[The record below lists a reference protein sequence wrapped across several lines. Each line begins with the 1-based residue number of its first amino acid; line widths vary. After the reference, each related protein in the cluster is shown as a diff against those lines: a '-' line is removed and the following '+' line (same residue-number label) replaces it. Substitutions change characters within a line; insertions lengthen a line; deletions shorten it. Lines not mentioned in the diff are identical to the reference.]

1 MFNTLCFKIWLCF
14 ISVWFSLPI
23 KLISTN
29 CYSLLKR
36 QCWVLGNMTQY
47 SASYVS
53 MKTWVWFT
61 QEPSVEAQ
69 LWLQPWGKGVI
80 GWTQVAPW
88 SQPASVWPSGAVT
101 DSCLKNKVEKDTW
114 SWALV
119 SISRYGLHKGREVER
134 EAKRWG
140 TKRNMAF
147 AKISLTWQL
156 FSYKLNV
163 IDKMA
168 QHWLLRLMDLISTP
182 GTQTA
187 NCCLTCTLVV
197 PSANAHICNKPLKAY
212 HRSIR
217 KKINVQGCLQWQ
229 SLAKTLF
236 RARIT
241 YPC

>member
-69 LWLQPWGKGVI
+69 LWLQPWGNGVI

-134 EAKRWG
+134 EAKRNKKEHG
-140 TKRNMAF
+140 ICQDFFNLAIIFLQTKCHR
-147 AKISLTWQL
+147 Q
-156 FSYKLNV
+156 
-163 IDKMA
+163 D
-168 QHWLLRLMDLISTP
+168 
-182 GTQTA
+182 G
-187 NCCLTCTLVV
+187 
-197 PSANAHICNKPLKAY
+197 SALA
-212 HRSIR
+212 
-217 KKINVQGCLQWQ
+217 
-229 SLAKTLF
+229 AKTDGLDF
-236 RARIT
+236 NSWNPDSKLLSDLHTCGSKCKCT
-241 YPC
+241 YMQ